1 MVQATRIEL
10 RVAQRQVLGKKVKQL
25 RRQGL
30 IPANVFG
37 RHVES
42 VAIQVPTEDLLHVL
56 QRAGRNEIVYLR
68 LGPDGPGRP
77 TFIRHVQRH
86 PVRDD
91 ILHVDFQQIS
101 LTERVRL
108 EVPIVLV
115 GKAPA
120 VDTYGGTLL
129 HSLDYITVEGLPT
142 DIPSQVEVDVSSLD
156 SIGAYIHV
164 SDMPVPPEL
173 TVLTDPQLVVATVA
187 PPKVEEVAVPEEE
200 TVAPAEEAA
209 PAAEGEEAEE
219 G

>member
-1 MVQATRIEL
+1 MQATRIEL
-10 RVAQRQVLGKKVKQL
+10 SVAQRQVLGKKVKQL

-30 IPANVFG
+30 IPANIFG

-42 VAIQVPTEDLLHVL
+42 TAIQVPSEELLHVL

-77 TFIRHVQRH
+77 TLIRHVQRH

-120 VDTYGGTLL
+120 VDTFGGTLL
-129 HSLDYITVEGLPT
+129 HSLDYITVEGLPA
-142 DIPSQVEVDVSSLD
+142 DIPSQVEVDVSGLESID
-156 SIGAYIHV
+156 SYIHV
-164 SDMPVPPEL
+164 SDIPVPAGL

-187 PPKVEEVAVPEEE
+187 PPKVEEIVVAPEEA
-200 TVAPAEEAA
+200 VAPAEEAA
-209 PAAEGEEAEE
+209 AAPEGAEAEE

>member
-10 RVAQRQVLGKKVKQL
+10 SVARREVLGKKVKQL

-30 IPANVFG
+30 TPANVFG
-37 RHVES
+37 HGLDS
-42 VAIQVPTEDLLHVL
+42 VAIQIPTEELVRVL
-56 QRAGRNEIVYLR
+56 SRAGRNEIVYLR
-68 LGPDGPGRP
+68 LEPDGSGRP

-86 PVRDD
+86 PLRDD
-91 ILHVDFQQIS
+91 ILHVDFHQIS

-142 DIPSQVEVDVSSLD
+142 DIPSQVEVDVSSLE
-156 SIGAYIHV
+156 SIEAYIHV
-164 SDMPVPPEL
+164 SDIAVPAGL
-173 TVLTDPQLVVATVA
+173 AVLTDPQLVVATVA
-187 PPKVEEVAVPEEE
+187 PPKVEEVAAPVEEAAAVP
-200 TVAPAEEAA
+200 EEAA
-209 PAAEGEEAEE
+209 PAREAKEAQE
-219 G
+219 A